1 MIVTQRRIQSTAPDL
16 AVLLGGSQGD
26 IQNHGMRPMEVPLGG
41 APLLLPLPAAVS
53 LGPFPRLRGKV
64 RMGASAAQRQQ
75 LMQYHFE
82 HSRSFFEYLIVPE
95 SHNSISLD
103 VDTRVAAG
111 VARGPAPDADHH
123 QAQSPALRPGT
134 RNPPHTHRPEPAGES
149 GNRSIA
155 GAANAATAVAR
166 RQWIDCAVCG
176 HELVSVYRAIAA
188 LCSASSVHWSPA
200 APWIATQL
208 CSLPCPYPG
217 LPPQAGEGV
226 NDVGWPG
233 ANHHQP

>member
-26 IQNHGMRPMEVPLGG
+26 IQNHGMRPKEVPLGG
-41 APLLLPLPAAVS
+41 APLLPPLPAAVS

-82 HSRSFFEYLIVPE
+82 YSRSFFEYLIVPE
-95 SHNSISLD
+95 SHNAISLD

-176 HELVSVYRAIAA
+176 HGTCVSLSRNRRPLLRFQCSLVPRCTMDSYTTLLPPLPPSRP
-188 LCSASSVHWSPA
+188 SPA
-200 APWIATQL
+200 SGGRGQ
-208 CSLPCPYPG
+208 
-217 LPPQAGEGV
+217 
-226 NDVGWPG
+226 
-233 ANHHQP
+233 